1 MRVVGLTGGI
11 ASGKST
17 VSDLLRRLGAVVID
31 ADRIARRVVEPDRRA
46 WKRIVGRFGPEILL
60 PDRTLD
66 RKRLAERIFRSS
78 PERRFLNRVT
88 HPPIYWEILRT
99 LGMHWW
105 MKTPVVVVDAAL
117 LFETPLHLFLKPVVV
132 VYADPD
138 TQLER
143 LIRRDG
149 IDREEAMRKIRAQ
162 IPLEE
167 KKKRADYVIDNS
179 GSLDRTAQQVHDL
192 WRRLASRRE
201 AVSAHS

>member
-17 VSDLLRRLGAVVID
+17 VSDLLRQLGAVVID

-66 RKRLAERIFRSS
+66 RKRLAERVFRSAQ
-78 PERRFLNRVT
+78 ERRFLNRVT
-88 HPPIYWEILRT
+88 HPPIYWEILKSLAR
-99 LGMHWW
+99 HWW
-105 MKTPVVVVDAAL
+105 MKTPLVVVDAAL
-117 LFETPLHLFLKPVVV
+117 LFETPLRLFLRPVVV
-132 VYADPD
+132 VYADPG

-143 LIRRDG
+143 LVRRDG

-162 IPLEE
+162 MPLEE

-179 GSLDRTAQQVHDL
+179 GSLERTAQQVQDL
-192 WRRLASRRE
+192 WRRLAPGRGP
-201 AVSAHS
+201 VSPHS

>member
-17 VSDLLRRLGAVVID
+17 VSNLLRQLGAVVID

-66 RKRLAERIFRSS
+66 RKGLAERIFRSA

-88 HPPIYWEILRT
+88 HPPIYWEILKSLAR
-99 LGMHWW
+99 HWW
-105 MKTPVVVVDAAL
+105 MKTPLVVVDAAL
-117 LFETPLHLFLKPVVV
+117 LFETPLRLFLKPIVV
-132 VYADPD
+132 VYADAD

-143 LIRRDG
+143 LVRRDG

-162 IPLEE
+162 MPLEE
-167 KKKRADYVIDNS
+167 KKKLADYVIDNS
-179 GSLDRTAQQVHDL
+179 GSLERTAEQVHDL
-192 WRRLASRRE
+192 WRRLAPGRGAASP
-201 AVSAHS
+201 HS